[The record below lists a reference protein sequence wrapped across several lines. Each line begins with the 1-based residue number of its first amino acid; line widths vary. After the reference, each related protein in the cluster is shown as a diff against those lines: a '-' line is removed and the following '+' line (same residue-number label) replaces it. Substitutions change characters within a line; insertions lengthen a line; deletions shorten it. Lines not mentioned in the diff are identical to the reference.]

1 MNPPF
6 STRAFFSMLASI
18 LILDF
23 IWLGIITKNF
33 IINEFGSLITVTNGS
48 IELNLVAG
56 VLAWLLIVIGCYV
69 FAVRPSKDWKEAAR
83 LGALVGLVI
92 YGVYD
97 LTNLAFINN
106 YSLTF
111 TIVDMAWGTI
121 LCAAVSSIG
130 SLTK

>member
-1 MNPPF
+1 
-6 STRAFFSMLASI
+6 MLAAI
-18 LILDF
+18 LTLDY

-33 IINEFGSLITVTNGS
+33 TIQEFGSLITVTNGS

-56 VLAWLLIVIGCYV
+56 VLAWILIVIGCYV
-69 FAVRPSKDWKEAAR
+69 FAVRPSSDWKQAAKK
-83 LGALVGLVI
+83 GALVGLVI

-111 TIVDMAWGTI
+111 TIVDIAWGTI
-121 LCAAVSSIG
+121 LCSSISTLG
-130 SLTK
+130 FTINNKR